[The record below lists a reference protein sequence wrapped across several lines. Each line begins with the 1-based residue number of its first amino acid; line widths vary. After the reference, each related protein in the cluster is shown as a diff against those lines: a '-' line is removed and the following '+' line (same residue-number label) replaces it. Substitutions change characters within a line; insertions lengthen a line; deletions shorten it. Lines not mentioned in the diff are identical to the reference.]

1 MEDINHAKETII
13 NVTTELIET
22 SGGDVNQITSRRIAE
37 RAGVG
42 LGLINYHFGSKE
54 NLITICVQRIINQVV
69 MCFSPDQRDYSE
81 KDGLAD
87 RERLADW
94 AKQVYDF
101 LFGNRAI
108 SYVSILGDM
117 QNYQEKSNSVYTQK
131 GFSQAI
137 RSDMD
142 EDTKRMVAF
151 MLTSAM
157 QTAFLAGEASKKIL
171 GYDLTVKQQRDAYI
185 DKLVGIL
192 FIGAHGEREE
202 HGDITMGNQEGFL

>member
-1 MEDINHAKETII
+1 MEEIDYTKETII
-13 NVTTELIET
+13 NVTTELIEM
-22 SGGDVNQITSRRIAE
+22 SGGDVHQITSRRIAK

-81 KDGLAD
+81 KGSLAD

-94 AKQVYDF
+94 AKQVFDF

-108 SYVSILGDM
+108 SYISILGDM
-117 QNYQEKSNSVYTQK
+117 QNYKEKSNSMYTQK
-131 GFSQAI
+131 GFSLAI
-137 RSDMD
+137 RSDI
-142 EDTKRMVAF
+142 EEGTKRMLVF

-157 QTAFLAGEASKKIL
+157 QTAFLAGEASKEIL
-171 GYDLTVKQQRDAYI
+171 GYDLMVKKQRDTYI
-185 DKLVGIL
+185 DKLVEIL
-192 FIGAHGEREE
+192 FIGVHAEPEKHAN
-202 HGDITMGNQEGFL
+202 ITITNQEGF